1 MKQILALTLCL
12 ALLAA
17 CGGTPVAT
25 DPPPTQT
32 PWIVVVTSTP
42 ALQEAS
48 EASPAATVPSASTPR
63 ATATRRAGGATP
75 SPAVTEASV
84 LPATSGVTAEPQIE
98 VNQVPTEAPLTRV
111 MIYPPPSL
119 LDPPQDQP
127 VSWGSTMLLQ
137 WTSVGELDEDEY
149 YHVHMERR
157 PMTDGQEWYGDYVFT
172 KESRFLADV
181 PFLAP
186 FHHSTEHGQATVYW
200 WVWVVQKTGEDEDGK
215 PIGMDISPYSEERT
229 MILEPKP

>member
-12 ALLAA
+12 ALLVA

-42 ALQEAS
+42 APQETS

-75 SPAVTEASV
+75 SPAVTEVSV

-137 WTSVGELDEDEY
+137 WTSVGELAEGEVRELKGRLLRDQLGFRDPLP
-149 YHVHMERR
+149 VQFRQ
-157 PMTDGQEWYGDYVFT
+157 PVDSTATDHT
-172 KESRFLADV
+172 
-181 PFLAP
+181 
-186 FHHSTEHGQATVYW
+186 
-200 WVWVVQKTGEDEDGK
+200 
-215 PIGMDISPYSEERT
+215 
-229 MILEPKP
+229 

>member
-1 MKQILALTLCL
+1 M
-12 ALLAA
+12 
-17 CGGTPVAT
+17 
-25 DPPPTQT
+25 
-32 PWIVVVTSTP
+32 
-42 ALQEAS
+42 
-48 EASPAATVPSASTPR
+48 
-63 ATATRRAGGATP
+63 
-75 SPAVTEASV
+75 
-84 LPATSGVTAEPQIE
+84 
-98 VNQVPTEAPLTRV
+98 
-111 MIYPPPSL
+111 
-119 LDPPQDQP
+119 
-127 VSWGSTMLLQ
+127 
-137 WTSVGELDEDEY
+137 
-149 YHVHMERR
+149 HMERR